1 MLFTNM
7 YHCAKCGAFHTPN
20 ELETVRIREPHG
32 EVYNMIICPSCGSD
46 EIAEIPSDYR
56 TIWSSPLELAMT
68 LYEGGGYDIIDFE
81 DGEEILEDYEEK
93 MGLCDEEDKDDIDLT
108 ERDDFFKDIANKVE
122 LIGAQ

>member
-1 MLFTNM
+1 MLFTEM

-32 EVYNMIICPSCGSD
+32 EVHNMTICPSCGSD
-46 EIAEIPSDYR
+46 EIAEIPSAYR
-56 TIWSSPLELAMT
+56 TIWSSPLELAMA

-81 DGEEILEDYEEK
+81 DGEEILEDYAD
-93 MGLCDEEDKDDIDLT
+93 LYEEDEDDIDLT